1 MKLKKHLLC
10 EGLDDECRSLTR
22 LAIEFLEETVIKE
35 QFDKDSDVGFDP
47 WDFLIVIRHL
57 FASGQPP
64 WRLSTGEEVPD
75 YDKEIPRVEADV
87 RILIKLFLNHRLLKK
102 LNREA
107 REAAAFIIQS
117 FAQEMFF
124 QFHLLPS
131 QWRSGPAVACSL
143 FGIPRNFVAPPA
155 VIEFIEPVLTAF
167 LLYGAE
173 TGVIP
178 RGARIAEALEGL
190 GPIITKREAMP
201 HLWGET
207 KKKIIEAEDKGI
219 DITNIDAVKDYLAK
233 NGTQKNI
240 VRGNHSQGNN
250 RPKRND
256 PCPCTGMGRFVSAYC
271 FLVSD
276 CRARCFSVCRSWQD
290 NLSPRRCW

>member
-1 MKLKKHLLC
+1 M
-10 EGLDDECRSLTR
+10 S
-22 LAIEFLEETVIKE
+22 
-35 QFDKDSDVGFDP
+35 
-47 WDFLIVIRHL
+47 FLISIALTYPEKMKKKIREKNLSRIFIHL
-57 FASGQPP
+57 KTIVDCMVLDEDD

-256 PCPCTGMGRFVSAYC
+256 PCPCGSGKKFKNCCGSAHT
-271 FLVSD
+271 
-276 CRARCFSVCRSWQD
+276 RH
-290 NLSPRRCW
+290 